1 MAHEQKPNQYN
12 LRDPAH
18 NGSFNAWLLGSSIA
32 SLASAIHL
40 IRDANIPASWIH
52 IIESRRTSGDG
63 LAIVGDPE
71 SGYDHRAAC
80 MPILSDI
87 CIEEIFTS
95 VPSMT
100 DSRGT
105 AMDNIEKAKKGLAP
119 TCLFIQC
126 GQDLEMIDTSKFS
139 VGLKVRAQLAVF
151 MMKPEKSLY
160 RREIRHFFENGF
172 FDSKFWAIWSSMYVV
187 RTNFARWFC

>member
-1 MAHEQKPNQYN
+1 MAHEQKSNQPN

-40 IRDANIPASWIH
+40 IRDANVPASWIH
-52 IIESRRTSGDG
+52 LIESRRASDDG

-80 MPILSDI
+80 MPSLSDI

-95 VPSMT
+95 VPLMT
-100 DSRGT
+100 DSGKT
-105 AMDNIEKAKKGLAP
+105 TMDNIEKANTSLAP
-119 TCLFIQC
+119 TCLFIQS
-126 GQDLEMIDTSKFS
+126 GHDLEMIDASKFS
-139 VGLKVRAQLAVF
+139 IGLKVRAQLAVF
-151 MMKPEKSLY
+151 MMKPEKSLC
-160 RREIRHFFENGF
+160 RREIRQFFEKGF
-172 FDSKFWAIWSSMYVV
+172 FDSKFWAIWSSMYAVLAD
-187 RTNFARWFC
+187 FA

>member
-1 MAHEQKPNQYN
+1 MAHEQKPNQPN

-18 NGSFNAWLLGSSIA
+18 NGNFNAWLLGSSVA

-40 IRDANIPASWIH
+40 IRDAKVPASRVH
-52 IIESRRTSGDG
+52 LIESRRASEDG

-80 MPILSDI
+80 MPSLSDI

-95 VPSMT
+95 VPSIT
-100 DSRGT
+100 DSGKT
-105 AMDNIEKAKKGLAP
+105 VMDNIEKTKSGLPP

-126 GQDLEMIDTSKFS
+126 GNDLEMIDTSKFS
-139 VGLKVRAQLAVF
+139 IGLKVRAQLAVF
-151 MMKPEKSLY
+151 MMKPEKSLC
-160 RREIRHFFENGF
+160 RREIRHFFEKSF
-172 FDSKFWAIWSSMYVV
+172 FDSKFWAIWSSMYAV
-187 RTNFARWFC
+187 RADLAWWFC

>member
-1 MAHEQKPNQYN
+1 MAHEQKPTQPD

-18 NGSFNAWLLGSSIA
+18 NGSFDAWLLGSSIA

-40 IRDANIPASWIH
+40 IRDSNIPAACIH
-52 IIESRRTSGDG
+52 LVESRRDSGDG
-63 LAIVGDPE
+63 LAVVGDPE

-80 MPILSDI
+80 MPSLSDT

-100 DSRGT
+100 DSGKT
-105 AMDNIEKAKKGLAP
+105 VMDNIDKAKTGLAP

-126 GQDLEMIDTSKFS
+126 GHDLEMIDNGKFS
-139 VGLKVRAQLAVF
+139 IGWKVRAQLVVF
-151 MMKPEKSLY
+151 MMKPEKSLS
-160 RREIRHFFENGF
+160 RREIRHFFEKSF
-172 FDSKFWAIWSSMYVV
+172 FDSKFWAIWSSMYALQAD
-187 RTNFARWFC
+187 FA